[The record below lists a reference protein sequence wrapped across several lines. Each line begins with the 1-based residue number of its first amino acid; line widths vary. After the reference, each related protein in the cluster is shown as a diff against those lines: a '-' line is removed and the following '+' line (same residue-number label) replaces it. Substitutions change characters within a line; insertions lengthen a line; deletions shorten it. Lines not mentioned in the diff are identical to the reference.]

1 MCTLRTAIRK
11 PTKFPYRKLNNLFV
25 EMMILT
31 IKFLFL
37 FFIFEMMI
45 LTVFFI
51 IQTKMF
57 RDWNQNKGASDK
69 SPALFL

>member
-1 MCTLRTAIRK
+1 
-11 PTKFPYRKLNNLFV
+11 
-25 EMMILT
+25 MMILT